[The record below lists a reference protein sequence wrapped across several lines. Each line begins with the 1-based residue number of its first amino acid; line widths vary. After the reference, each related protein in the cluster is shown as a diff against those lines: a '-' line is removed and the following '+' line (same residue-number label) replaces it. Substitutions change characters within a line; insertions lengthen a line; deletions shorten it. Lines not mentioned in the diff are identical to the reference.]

1 MTILDSSNYLD
12 DHISQV
18 SLEALPSL
26 VYSKN
31 DIKAAQTGGVFSGLQ
46 LLSLSIVYTTNYLAG
61 DNK

>member
-1 MTILDSSNYLD
+1 MSTSDPLSRDLVTILDSSNYLD

-31 DIKAAQTGGVFSGLQ
+31 EIKAAQTG
-46 LLSLSIVYTTNYLAG
+46 
-61 DNK
+61 